1 MKKLILQLWQAWHE
15 ARVAY
20 ANRYLHHRIGS

>member
-1 MKKLILQLWQAWHE
+1 MTTLILQLWQAWHE